1 MPDDFL
7 SPRPILDP
15 NELRTRPTSGSH
27 RVDALK
33 LAISNAEQKLI
44 FQKAALDELRRQ
56 LRKEEY
62 FCGY

>member
-27 RVDALK
+27 RVDTLK
-33 LAISNAEQKLI
+33 LALQNAEQRLR
-44 FQKAALDELRRQ
+44 FAKAAVAELKRQ
-56 LRKEEY
+56 LRRERY
-62 FCGY
+62 FNE